1 MLLKNACFL
10 DSGKGHYHLVGNV
23 YGHECYDDGTGVI
36 SSRVIKLERE
46 GGKLEVKT
54 KNSIYEIDI
63 DTCNF
68 QKDMLAEVE
77 KLEGDENG
85 EVGS

>member
-23 YGHECYDDGTGVI
+23 YGHESYDDGTGVI
-36 SSRVIKLERE
+36 SSRIIKLERE

-54 KNSIYEIDI
+54 KNSTYEIDI